1 MNIDVRT
8 KWKDAQDFL
17 REDQRYKNIDDPR
30 EREDLYRDF
39 ILELE
44 KKEREDLMKFKDK
57 ATAAIKDILKAL
69 ATPAVVEQLLLTTS
83 STSKASSSSPSA
95 SFSVL
100 QNSIPDH
107 MKSSIQLIT
116 IKSNWNDYRNLFA
129 DLLLNKNEFKM
140 LNEGDCRRAFLD
152 FTKELEETQRLEEK
166 KKKDLFYSELDRM
179 KGELKSFLTN
189 ELMKEGFVNAFTRWK
204 EFIVLPQ
211 LINSTVYQQLL
222 SLVTNPATN
231 PTTKKTIEEFQNE
244 LLRDLFD
251 SVMIGLQEQ
260 YKDDRHYVK
269 KFCYE
274 THSEIEVETK
284 FGEWKER
291 LMRKC
296 GLVEKKNPLL
306 LAAEGEDGHK
316 LQPGEETEERSNNS
330 NNSQIYPFAY
340 EIDLNPRPS
349 PITPVVPVAA
359 TPAPTNISTKT
370 DFTAEEGEEI
380 EETPKEPLPVKQPE
394 TTTTTTSVSNTAKPT
409 ETKKD
414 LTNNPLFKHV
424 QDIFLTRPWN
434 LKDIFYDLHETVVQ
448 EYEENKRV
456 QRKNEEK
463 YLTLLK
469 EHFYLSDHVGMK
481 WEDAKP
487 LLQRRSAYEA
497 LNRSDRKRLFSTYMN
512 ELSEK
517 LNKKSL
523 AMKAYE
529 IEPGEYVPPVTAA
542 ATAAS
547 KVKTL
552 FSFPS
557 LECISY
563 FSFSFSSFVYIET
576 RTK

>member
-1 MNIDVRT
+1 MLAENMNIDVRT

-17 REDQRYKNIDDPR
+17 REDLRYKNIDDPR

-83 STSKASSSSPSA
+83 STSKSTSSSSSA
-95 SFSVL
+95 SFLVL

-116 IKSNWNDYRNLFA
+116 TKSNWNDYRTLFA

-152 FTKELEETQRLEEK
+152 FTKELEETQRFEEK

-189 ELMKEGFVNAFTRWK
+189 ELLKEGFVNAFTRWK

-296 GLVEKKNPLL
+296 ALVEKKNPLL

-316 LQPGEETEERSNNS
+316 QQGGEETEERSSNS
-330 NNSQIYPFAY
+330 NNSQVYPFAY

-349 PITPVVPVAA
+349 PITPVVPVA
-359 TPAPTNISTKT
+359 TPVPTNISTKT
-370 DFTAEEGEEI
+370 DFTAATAEEGEEI

-394 TTTTTTSVSNTAKPT
+394 STTSVSNTKPT

-414 LTNNPLFKHV
+414 ISNNPLFKHV
-424 QDIFLTRPWN
+424 QDLFLLRPWN
-434 LKDIFYDLHETVVQ
+434 LKDIFYDLHEKVVQ

-463 YLTLLK
+463 YVTLLK

-487 LLQRRSAYEA
+487 SLQRRSAYEA

-529 IEPGEYVPPVTAA
+529 IEPGEYVPPAA
-542 ATAAS
+542 ATTAAS
-547 KVKTL
+547 KVKTCFL
-552 FSFPS
+552 FPRLNLF
-557 LECISY
+557 LI
-563 FSFSFSSFVYIET
+563 SFSSLSV
-576 RTK
+576 

>member
-1 MNIDVRT
+1 MLAENMNIDVRT

-17 REDQRYKNIDDPR
+17 REDLRYKNIDDPR

-83 STSKASSSSPSA
+83 STSKSTSSSSSA
-95 SFSVL
+95 SFLVL

-116 IKSNWNDYRNLFA
+116 TKSNWNDYRTLFA

-189 ELMKEGFVNAFTRWK
+189 ELLKEGFVNAFTRWK

-296 GLVEKKNPLL
+296 ALVEKKNPLL

-316 LQPGEETEERSNNS
+316 QQGGEETEERSSNS
-330 NNSQIYPFAY
+330 NNSQVYPFAY

-349 PITPVVPVAA
+349 PITPVVPVA
-359 TPAPTNISTKT
+359 TPVPTNISTKT
-370 DFTAEEGEEI
+370 DFTAATAEEGEEI

-394 TTTTTTSVSNTAKPT
+394 STTSVSNTKPT

-414 LTNNPLFKHV
+414 ISNNPLFKHV
-424 QDIFLTRPWN
+424 QDLFLLRPWN
-434 LKDIFYDLHETVVQ
+434 LKDIFYDLHEKVVQ

-463 YLTLLK
+463 YVTLLK

-487 LLQRRSAYEA
+487 SLQRRSAYEA

-529 IEPGEYVPPVTAA
+529 IEPGEYVPPAA
-542 ATAAS
+542 ATTAAS
-547 KVKTL
+547 KVKTCFL
-552 FSFPS
+552 FPRLNLF
-557 LECISY
+557 LI
-563 FSFSFSSFVYIET
+563 SFSSFVCLET